1 MIQAQRNTFLFN
13 TTLTLQQQ
21 DADIVRY
28 QQLIQ
33 SDDEIIK
40 LRDSVKQTSTVQLQ
54 NGVITA
60 NDYLLDIN
68 AEAQARQDRVL
79 HQVQLL
85 MAQYNHKTT
94 SGN

>member
-1 MIQAQRNTFLFN
+1 MVLDQKNTFLFN
-13 TTLTLQQQ
+13 TNLTLQQQ
-21 DADIVRY
+21 NADIERY
-28 QQLIQ
+28 RQLIQ

-40 LRDSVKQTSTVQLQ
+40 LRDSVKQTSAVQLQ

-68 AEAQARQDRVL
+68 AEAQARQDRAL

-85 MAQYNHKTT
+85 MSQYNHKTT